1 LIHKFQRRTLETGSL
16 FLLPY
21 DIKFYIEV
29 FDLIQKNK
37 ERLQDDF
44 HRLLRSTETLTTT
57 KDYVQNKM
65 FDWNKNKSQT
75 FHVFEKKS
83 NLLIGHFNIKDI
95 DWKKKQAEL
104 SYFIDVTYEKKG
116 LMSEALLDIEKYCF
130 KDLQLQHIIV
140 RILSSNIPS
149 VKLVEKCG
157 FKYEG
162 AFFKETS
169 FHNNQISDT
178 HQYGISKDDF
188 DKLI

>member
-1 LIHKFQRRTLETGSL
+1 
-16 FLLPY
+16 
-21 DIKFYIEV
+21 
-29 FDLIQKNK
+29 
-37 ERLQDDF
+37 
-44 HRLLRSTETLTTT
+44 
-57 KDYVQNKM
+57 
-65 FDWNKNKSQT
+65 
-75 FHVFEKKS
+75 
-83 NLLIGHFNIKDI
+83 
-95 DWKKKQAEL
+95 
-104 SYFIDVTYEKKG
+104 
-116 LMSEALLDIEKYCF
+116 MSEALLDIEKYCF